1 MMILPGDFPKL
12 LTYKKVDQKMGLFV
26 LKLSLTIK
34 YWLLKEAQMPKC
46 GHEFKVPTVK
56 SGLLQETL
64 STKEEELNKLK
75 LELSLRFLI

>member
-1 MMILPGDFPKL
+1 
-12 LTYKKVDQKMGLFV
+12 
-26 LKLSLTIK
+26 
-34 YWLLKEAQMPKC
+34 MPKC